1 MQSRVLCHY
10 YDLGRA
16 WQSGD
21 AKLDAAVER
30 DPMTCN
36 RGNWFTKQDLGLQ
49 HRFGNLKHG
58 QGICGL
64 AGQCRAC
71 NVRAGDIPATGHSA
85 DSTQMGPWCL
95 ATYGIVPTPA
105 CKQALYHADTVPS
118 EAPRWTTVIHTGNA
132 AVVSSYE
139 SRMDVALLL
148 PVQPPALGAGGPLR
162 LEIQIAS
169 RRQSQN
175 FWQQIGGRP
184 E

>member
-1 MQSRVLCHY
+1 MSTLR
-10 YDLGRA
+10 R
-16 WQSGD
+16 
-21 AKLDAAVER
+21 KPR
-30 DPMTCN
+30 TM
-36 RGNWFTKQDLGLQ
+36 R
-49 HRFGNLKHG
+49 RNLKTRING
-58 QGICGL
+58 RQL
-64 AGQCRAC
+64 SDSNSSSTAQRLRA
-71 NVRAGDIPATGHSA
+71 
-85 DSTQMGPWCL
+85 
-95 ATYGIVPTPA
+95 
-105 CKQALYHADTVPS
+105 ALYNGAALLLLTACGCSHMVNPFRDTLPIATDITTPSEQRILASGVPS